1 MISPEPDPEPVPPTP
16 APPTSGSPTP
26 PAPATPAGC
35 DELISATWVLTVDA
49 AGTVLDDGAV
59 AVDGGRIVAVG
70 TRRDLEAAF
79 RPRRRT
85 HLDGHALVPGF
96 VNAHT
101 HLAMTMFRGLADD
114 LDLAA
119 FLGRLVPAEGA
130 VLDAARVGTATVAGR
145 GRVAHRRGHHGGRHV
160 LLPRRG
166 ARCRSGSGPA
176 GDHRPGRARRRP
188 DRIGCRSRRAS
199 SGPTSGSPSTRPG
212 RDGDRRWPRTPPT
225 SSAPSRWNASG
236 ELARRHDA
244 AIHIHAAETTAEV
257 ADVVARHGARP
268 VELLDQL
275 GLLGPCTVLGHGIH
289 LTDDEIGRIAG
300 SGATVA
306 HCPGS
311 NLKLAAGIA
320 RVPDLLDAGAGVA
333 LGTDGPASSN
343 DLDPFTPMR
352 LAALVHKQSTGD
364 PTVLPAAQVL
374 ELATIGGA
382 RAVGLADDLGSIESG
397 KLADLVAVSLH
408 RAHSVPVYDPVSA
421 VVYAAGRGDV
431 TRVWAAGRSVVE
443 DSAPVLVD
451 ALAVIEEM
459 DPLHDVV
466 LAAVRESPGAD
477 HLG

>member
-1 MISPEPDPEPVPPTP
+1 M
-16 APPTSGSPTP
+16 
-26 PAPATPAGC
+26 
-35 DELISATWVLTVDA
+35 
-49 AGTVLDDGAV
+49 
-59 AVDGGRIVAVG
+59 
-70 TRRDLEAAF
+70 
-79 RPRRRT
+79 
-85 HLDGHALVPGF
+85 PGF

-130 VLDAARVGTATVAGR
+130 VLDAARVGTATVLAAVESLTAGVTTAVDMYFFPDAVLDAAAAA
-145 GRVAHRRGHHGGRHV
+145 GLRVITGPVV
-160 LLPRRG
+160 LDAPGPDRMPIE
-166 ARCRSGSGPA
+166 ARLEWADQWLAEHPA
-176 GDHRPGRARRRP
+176 RPGWRP
-188 DRIGCRSRRAS
+188 VL
-199 SGPTSGSPSTRPG
+199 SPHSTYLVGLDPLERV
-212 RDGDRRWPRTPPT
+212 R
-225 SSAPSRWNASG
+225 

-244 AIHIHAAETTAEV
+244 AIHIHASETTAEV

-275 GLLGPCTVLGHGIH
+275 GLLGPWTVLGHGIH
-289 LTDDEIGRIAG
+289 LTDDEIDRIAG

-431 TRVWAAGRSVVE
+431 TRVWAAGRPVVE
-443 DSAPVLVD
+443 DSAPALVD